1 MVMSDPF
8 GCGAAEACAEPPA
21 TDVQAAALAAA
32 GRLQARPRTMADM
45 TTTHTDAAHTSHQ
58 GAGHTSA
65 PLSHSGV
72 PNASLQPAVDRFL
85 AAVQAGVL
93 TADLY
98 TTDATLDATVPGWRF
113 HRHGAAS
120 VSAEYAGWFASPGQL
135 EELERILVADGEVI
149 TYLLTWEE
157 HGVPHAAHHSH
168 RIVVDPETGRIAS
181 DRVFCGGRWN
191 AELLASMAE
200 AGR

>member
-1 MVMSDPF
+1 
-8 GCGAAEACAEPPA
+8 
-21 TDVQAAALAAA
+21 
-32 GRLQARPRTMADM
+32 MADM
-45 TTTHTDAAHTSHQ
+45 TTHTDTAHLPSNLLDD
-58 GAGHTSA
+58 SN
-65 PLSHSGV
+65 PK
-72 PNASLQPAVDRFL
+72 ASLQPAVDRFL

-113 HRHGAAS
+113 HRHGAAA
-120 VSAEYAGWFASPGQL
+120 VSEEYAGWFNAPGQF
-135 EELERILVADGEVI
+135 EELERIVVADGEVV
-149 TYLLTWEE
+149 TYVLTWEE

-168 RIVVDPETGRIAS
+168 RIVVDPATGRIAA